1 MKRRIRDI
9 AYSSTAWAIV
19 GGQAGSEGKG
29 KVAAYLAQEYN
40 PNVVVCA
47 FSANAGHTA
56 YDVDGNRIVVHTIPV
71 GALNKNALVV
81 IGPGAAIR
89 MDRLKEDWEQFEG
102 LESRLLIDGR
112 AMVITEEDIEREKA
126 TMEHISST
134 CQGVGQA
141 YSRRLLR
148 GKDVLLA
155 RDYPELEPWVGDAR
169 TTLTTLAE
177 TGARIQV
184 EGCQGA
190 DLDLLYGI
198 EYPYCTSRPTN
209 TDALCSDVGLPRKF
223 VRSVFVVSRTYPI
236 RVGNVMRDGKQ
247 VGWSGPIPE
256 DSKEYSWDEITK
268 LSGSPDKIEE
278 RTTVT
283 NKVRRVFSWSQSR
296 HAYNWKLMGGT
307 HLWINFADYLDH
319 NLSGVHSYQSSLL
332 PSQTRLLCDWIAN
345 NNIDPETVVGFGTG
359 PKNSEVIQW

>member
-1 MKRRIRDI
+1 MKRNIRDI
-9 AYSSTAWAIV
+9 AYSSNIWAVV

-29 KVAAYLAQEYN
+29 KVAAYLAQEFK
-40 PNVVVCA
+40 PHLVACA

-56 YDVDGNRIVVHTIPV
+56 YDEEGNRIVVHTIPV
-71 GALNKNALVV
+71 GALNENALVV

-89 MDRLKEDWEQFEG
+89 MDRLKEDWEQFED
-102 LESRLLIDGR
+102 LEDRLLIDSR
-112 AMVITEEDIEREKA
+112 AMVITKEDVEREQA

-155 RDYPELEPWVGDAR
+155 RDYPDLEPWIGDAR
-169 TTLTTLAE
+169 ETLTSMAE
-177 TGARIQV
+177 TGARIQI

-209 TDALCSDVGLPRKF
+209 IDALCSDVGLPGRF
-223 VRSVFVVSRTYPI
+223 VESVFVVSRTYPI
-236 RVGNVMRDGKQ
+236 RVGNVVRDGKQ

-256 DSKEYSWDEITK
+256 DSIEYTWDEITAM
-268 LSGSPDKIEE
+268 SGSPERIEE

-283 NKVRRVFSWSQSR
+283 NKVRRIFSWSPSR
-296 HAYNWKLMGGT
+296 HRYNWRLMGGT
-307 HLWINFADYLDH
+307 HLWINFADYLDYS
-319 NLSGVHSYQSSLL
+319 LRGVDSRRESLH
-332 PSQTRLLCDWIAN
+332 PNQVRLLNNWIRGN
-345 NNIDPETVVGFGTG
+345 EIDPQTVVAFGTG
-359 PKNSEVIQW
+359 PKNYEVIRW